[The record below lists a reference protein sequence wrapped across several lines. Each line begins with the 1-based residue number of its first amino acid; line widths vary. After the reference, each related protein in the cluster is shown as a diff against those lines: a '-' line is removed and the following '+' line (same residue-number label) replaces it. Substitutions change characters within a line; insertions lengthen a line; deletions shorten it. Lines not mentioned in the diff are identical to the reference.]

1 VRVELSFG
9 EALVRLSV
17 RDNGRGFDVER
28 AAQSAAG
35 HFGLAGIRER
45 VQNLGGE
52 LSLLSRAGEGAEVV
66 VEVPVA

>member
-1 VRVELSFG
+1 MDLLYGDGR
-9 EALVRLSV
+9 VRLRV
-17 RDNGRGFDVER
+17 RDDGRGFDVESTTHR
-28 AAQSAAG
+28 ASPD

-52 LSLLSRAGEGAEVV
+52 LSLFSRQGEGVELI